1 MIEWHIENLSEVY
14 GTATWLALVVVHKQY
29 HARVQYI
36 VQCDVTVVVL
46 EHMVLSTTRR
56 L

>member
-1 MIEWHIENLSEVY
+1 MIKWHIENLSEVY
-14 GTATWLALVVVHKQY
+14 GTATWLAVVVVRKQY